1 MSKSFLI
8 FVIFFFT
15 FYNVQPI
22 AGDSG
27 VLSSPFLF
35 IGTESSQNFLGLFS
49 EYGTHRTGAG
59 FDGQFLT
66 YTDFSLLSMLP
77 LQGINELSESIGFYS
92 RIDALYF
99 EKDFG
104 IPGEKFTCELNL
116 SAIYS
121 AGAENKLFSDFPMV
135 YGNRQHNLRFGYTGY
150 LCTDSTSQI
159 TGQLDYTF
167 INKRSIFMM
176 NYENDTMLFYLTD
189 SYRTAAFKLSWLYA
203 LENSVIGC
211 SLGFTLWAGERQNLW
226 GFSNDG
232 DFYISDEAG
241 RENTVTFISAGEYA
255 ADVVYLSFI
264 YNNYSLSIG
273 YDSELFK
280 QYIHNSI
287 HYVLDDAML
296 PIFDRPDRFYIS
308 FRIGFPDDLF

>member
-1 MSKSFLI
+1 MKKIILATLLFGNLI
-8 FVIFFFT
+8 SAAAENNYPGFPSLCYEIGNSHA
-15 FYNVQPI
+15 YL
-22 AGDSG
+22 G
-27 VLSSPFLF
+27 LSS
-35 IGTESSQNFLGLFS
+35 EH
-49 EYGTHRTGAG
+49 GTHRSGAG
-59 FDGQFLT
+59 FNGQFLT

-92 RIDALYF
+92 KIDALFF

-104 IPGEKFTCELNL
+104 IPGEKFTGELNL
-116 SAIYS
+116 SAMYS
-121 AGAENKLFSDFPMV
+121 AGAENELFSDFPMV
-135 YGNRQHNLRFGYTGY
+135 YGNRQHNFRFGYTGY

-167 INKRSIFMM
+167 INKRSVFMM

-203 LENSVIGC
+203 LENSIIGC
-211 SLGFTLWAGERQNLW
+211 SLGFTLWAGERKNLW

-264 YNNYSLSIG
+264 YDNYILSFG

-287 HYVLDDAML
+287 HYVLDDVLL

-308 FRIGFPDDLF
+308 FKFGFPDDII